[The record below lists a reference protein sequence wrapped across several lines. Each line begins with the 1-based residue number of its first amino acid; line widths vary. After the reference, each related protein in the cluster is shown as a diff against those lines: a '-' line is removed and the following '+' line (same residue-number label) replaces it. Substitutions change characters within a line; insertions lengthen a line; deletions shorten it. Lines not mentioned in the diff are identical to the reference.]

1 MLGQA
6 GAGLAALHTRQLA
19 HMDVKPGNILQAREE
34 SGLTYKLADFGHVA
48 VAGPGLSSP
57 EEGDCRYM
65 APELLELQVQRYL
78 LPAADIFSLGLTVYE
93 AASLRPLPRNSLDD
107 PNYEN
112 IKRGRLQYLDC
123 YSEDFNNLISSM
135 VNVDPVL
142 RPTAARIVSSSD
154 SNPGN
159 KSRTQLAK
167 ELREMTEKL
176 KQLEEQMQH
185 SSQRRTQRKNLL
197 R

>member
-123 YSEDFNNLISSM
+123 YSEDFNNLICSM

-142 RPTAARIVSSSD
+142 RPTANRVVAAAETDENI
-154 SNPGN
+154 N
-159 KSRTQLAK
+159 KPKSQLCK
-167 ELREMTEKL
+167 ELKKTKKKL
-176 KQLEEQMQH
+176 FLLEQRLK
-185 SSQRRTQRKNLL
+185 SSKENCRKKNIL
-197 R
+197 